1 MHLGYTKSVEM
12 SKKML
17 SLSRLVNCI
26 VMGIQQDKIKELV
39 ERRAAAR
46 MGGGQMKIDAQ
57 HQKGKLT
64 ARERIALL
72 LDEGSFEEFDMFVRH
87 RCTNFDMQNSSFD
100 GDGVVTGMGTID
112 GRLVYVSAQDFTVSG
127 GSMSETMAQKICKVM
142 DLAVRNGAPY
152 IALNDSGGARIQEG
166 VCSLAGYGEVFER
179 NILASGVVPQI
190 SGIFG
195 PCAGGAVY
203 SPALTD
209 FTVMVKDSSYMYLT
223 GPSVVKTVTGE
234 EVTHEDL
241 GGASVHSTKSGVAHF
256 SAESEQEAVATIK
269 ALISFL
275 PSNNREQAPFVVSE
289 DPAGR
294 YDDALNDIIPDNPNK
309 AYDMYQVIGS
319 IVDDGRFL
327 EVHKSWA
334 KNIIV
339 GFAHMYGRSVGIV
352 ANQPKILAGVLD
364 INASRKAARFVR
376 FCDAFNIPI
385 VTLVDVPGFLCGT
398 QQEYGGIITHGA
410 KLLYAYGEA
419 TVPKVTVTLRKS
431 YGGAH
436 ITMSCKQLRGDINY
450 AWPSANIAVMG
461 AEGAV
466 EILYSKELKAIE
478 DPEVR
483 ASVREEKKKEY
494 NDLFCNPFN
503 AASYGYIDD
512 VIEPRNTRFRVI
524 RALEQL
530 AEKKQENPWKKH
542 DNLPL

>member
-1 MHLGYTKSVEM
+1 M
-12 SKKML
+12 ST
-17 SLSRLVNCI
+17 
-26 VMGIQQDKIKELV
+26 QEDKIKELV
-39 ERRAAAR
+39 ERRAAAK
-46 MGGGQMKIDAQ
+46 MGGGEKRIEAQ

-64 ARERIALL
+64 ARERLALL
-72 LDEGSFEEFDMFVRH
+72 LDKGSFEEFDMFVQH
-87 RCTNFDMQNSSFD
+87 RCTNFGMDRSKYD

-112 GRLVYVSAQDFTVSG
+112 GRLVYVFAQDFTVNG

-142 DLAVRNGAPY
+142 DMAVRNGVPF
-152 IALNDSGGARIQEG
+152 IGINDSGGARIQEG
-166 VCSLAGYGEVFER
+166 INSLAGFGEIFER
-179 NILASGVVPQI
+179 NILASGVIPQI

-209 FTVMVKDSSYMYLT
+209 FTVMIKDTSYMFLT
-223 GPSVVKTVTGE
+223 GPSVVKAVTGE
-234 EVTHEDL
+234 AVTQEEL
-241 GGASVHSTKSGVAHF
+241 GGAGVHAAKSGVAHF
-256 SAESEQEAVATIK
+256 AADNEEEGIEIIK
-269 ALISFL
+269 ALLSFL
-275 PSNNREQAPFVVSE
+275 PSNNREQAPFIETS

-294 YDDALNDIIPDNPNK
+294 VADVLNEIIPDNPTK
-309 AYDMYQVIGS
+309 PYDMYQVIGN
-319 IVDDGRFL
+319 IVDDGAFL
-327 EVHKSWA
+327 EVHQSWA

-339 GFAHMYGRSVGIV
+339 GFAHMNGRSVGIL

-376 FCDAFNIPI
+376 FCDAFNIPL

-398 QQEYGGIITHGA
+398 QQEYGGIISHGA

-466 EILYSKELKAIE
+466 EILKGITKE
-478 DPEVR
+478 
-483 ASVREEKKKEY
+483 EY
-494 NDLFCNPFN
+494 NELFCNPYN
-503 AASYGYIDD
+503 AASYGFIDD

-530 AEKKQENPWKKH
+530 AGKKQSNPWKKH

>member
-1 MHLGYTKSVEM
+1 M
-12 SKKML
+12 SN
-17 SLSRLVNCI
+17 R
-26 VMGIQQDKIKELV
+26 QDKIKELV

-46 MGGGQMKIDAQ
+46 LGGGQKRIDAQ

-64 ARERIALL
+64 ARERLELL
-72 LDEGSFEEFDMFVRH
+72 LDKGSFEEFDMFVQH
-87 RCTNFDMQNSSFD
+87 RCTNFGMEKSRYD

-112 GRLVYVSAQDFTVSG
+112 GRLVYVFAQDFTVNG

-142 DLAVRNGAPY
+142 DMAVRNGAP
-152 IALNDSGGARIQEG
+152 IIGINDSGGARIQEG
-166 VCSLAGYGEVFER
+166 INSLAGFGEIFER
-179 NILASGVVPQI
+179 NILASGVIPQI

-209 FTVMVKDSSYMYLT
+209 FTVMIKDTSYMFLT
-223 GPSVVKTVTGE
+223 GPSVVKAVTGE
-234 EVTHEDL
+234 VVTQEVL
-241 GGASVHSTKSGVAHF
+241 GGASIHATRSGVAHF
-256 SAESEQEAVATIK
+256 AAENEEEGLEIIK
-269 ALISFL
+269 ALLSFL
-275 PSNNREQAPFVVSE
+275 PSNNREQAPFVESS

-294 YDDALNDIIPDNPNK
+294 VADMLNDIIPDNPTK
-309 AYDMYQVIGS
+309 PYDMYEVIGN

-327 EVHKSWA
+327 EVHQSWA

-339 GFAHMYGRSVGIV
+339 GFAHMNGRSVGIV

-398 QQEYGGIITHGA
+398 QQEYGGIISHGA

-466 EILYSKELKAIE
+466 EILYSKEIRAIE
-478 DPEVR
+478 DPVEQARVANER
-483 ASVREEKKKEY
+483 KSEY
-494 NDLFCNPFN
+494 NDLFCNPYN
-503 AASYGYIDD
+503 AASYGFIDD

-530 AEKKQENPWKKH
+530 AGKKQTNPWKKH

>member
-1 MHLGYTKSVEM
+1 M
-12 SKKML
+12 S
-17 SLSRLVNCI
+17 
-26 VMGIQQDKIKELV
+26 IQQDKIKELV

-46 MGGGQMKIDAQ
+46 LGGGQKRIDAQ

-64 ARERIALL
+64 ARERLALL
-72 LDEGSFEEFDMFVRH
+72 LDEGSFEEFDMFVQH
-87 RCTNFDMQNSSFD
+87 RCTNFGMDKIKYD

-112 GRLVYVSAQDFTVSG
+112 GRLVYVFAQDFTVNG

-142 DLAVRNGAPY
+142 DMAVRNGVPF
-152 IALNDSGGARIQEG
+152 IGINDSGGARIQEG
-166 VCSLAGYGEVFER
+166 INSLAGFGEIFER
-179 NILASGVVPQI
+179 NILASGVIPQI

-209 FTVMVKDSSYMYLT
+209 FTVMVKDTSYMFLT

-234 EVTHEDL
+234 IVTQEEL
-241 GGASVHSTKSGVAHF
+241 GGAGVHATKSGVAHF
-256 SAESEQEAVATIK
+256 AADNEAEGIEIIK
-269 ALISFL
+269 ALLSFL
-275 PSNNREQAPFVVSE
+275 PSNNREQAPFVETS
-289 DPAGR
+289 DPTGR
-294 YDDALNDIIPDNPNK
+294 ACDDLNDIIPDNPTK
-309 AYDMYQVIGS
+309 PYDMYQVIGS
-319 IVDDGRFL
+319 VVDDGTFL
-327 EVHKSWA
+327 EVHQSWA

-339 GFAHMYGRSVGIV
+339 GFAHMNGRSVGIV

-398 QQEYGGIITHGA
+398 QQEYGGIISHGA

-466 EILYSKELKAIE
+466 EILKDITKE
-478 DPEVR
+478 
-483 ASVREEKKKEY
+483 EY
-494 NDLFCNPFN
+494 NDLFCNPYN
-503 AASYGYIDD
+503 AASYGFVDD

-530 AEKKQENPWKKH
+530 AGKKQSNPWKKH